1 MENTNPNEVT
11 NNKEITCVADF
22 LYVLQN
28 EVNPINKTKK
38 EKQIER
44 FYRGLSKTEYLEKD
58 YPSIYRTP
66 KDEVSKKNGKRVI
79 YDPYIKYEHK
89 MFYDLVSR
97 FPEQFSSCKNTFEH
111 LVMMQHYEF
120 PTRLLDVTSN
130 PLVALYFS
138 CVDKYG
144 NVDNKDEKGKYVDG
158 AVTIYDIPN
167 ELIKNYNSDTVTIL
181 SNLARISTEYLPFY
195 SIFNKNMKLIDSLYK
210 GAVNKYHIRA
220 LLKLSKNIIELIEQ
234 YDFFNI
240 NEGFIKDQ
248 NKKDHLK
255 KRCNIIIGLVNEYD
269 LIDNSMEKKN

>member
-1 MENTNPNEVT
+1 
-11 NNKEITCVADF
+11 
-22 LYVLQN
+22 
-28 EVNPINKTKK
+28 
-38 EKQIER
+38 
-44 FYRGLSKTEYLEKD
+44 
-58 YPSIYRTP
+58 
-66 KDEVSKKNGKRVI
+66 
-79 YDPYIKYEHK
+79 
-89 MFYDLVSR
+89 
-97 FPEQFSSCKNTFEH
+97 
-111 LVMMQHYEF
+111 MMQHYEF

-234 YDFFNI
+234 YDYF
-240 NEGFIKDQ
+240 
-248 NKKDHLK
+248 
-255 KRCNIIIGLVNEYD
+255 
-269 LIDNSMEKKN
+269 